1 MVYKNGLSFGG
12 ELPDNIKDL
21 VQRVVK
27 NKASLIILSGGL
39 GEGKTTLLVHIL
51 DYINSLKGLPEIDL
65 VEGTQIAMGG
75 IDFIHKISDCYKL
88 KMPCIG
94 YDEAGD
100 FSRRGALTNFNAMM
114 NRVFDTFRAFKC
126 VVVVA
131 LPNFDILDM
140 DLFDKKI
147 PRLLL
152 NLKDRGDNCGN
163 YDAYSLYRMLLL
175 KSYMKKLN
183 IKNYAF
189 SLVEPNFR
197 GHFLDLTQ
205 ERRVLLDTMSTK
217 SKFSI
222 LKKTE
227 VRIEGLLTYPEL
239 ATKLMKSVSWVRASV
254 SNLKIKQVRIIDRV
268 KYFDKYALDLL
279 SEHLDSVSERPDRR
293 SKNANNKM

>member
-1 MVYKNGLSFGG
+1 MVYKNGLCFTG
-12 ELPDNIKDL
+12 ELPDNLKDL
-21 VQRVVK
+21 TLRVVK
-27 NKASLIILSGGL
+27 NKAALIILSGGL
-39 GEGKTTLLVHIL
+39 GEGKTTLMVHIL
-51 DYINSLKGLPEIDL
+51 DYLNSLKGLPEIDL
-65 VEGTQIAMGG
+65 KEGNQIAMGG
-75 IDFIHKISDCYKL
+75 VDFIHKIRECYKQKL
-88 KMPCIG
+88 PCIG

-100 FSRRGALTNFNAMM
+100 FSRRGALTQFNAMM

-126 VVVVA
+126 VVIVA

-152 NLKDRGDNCGN
+152 NLRDRGDNYGN

-183 IKNYAF
+183 IKNYSF

-197 GHFLDLTQ
+197 GHFLDLPT

-222 LKKTE
+222 LKKVE

-239 ATKLMKSVSWVRASV
+239 ATKLMKSVSWVRQSV
-254 SNLKIKQVRIIDRV
+254 GNLKIKHVRLIDRV
-268 KYFDKYALDLL
+268 KYFDQHTLNLL
-279 SEHLDSVSERPDRR
+279 SEHLDMVSERPDRR
-293 SKNANNKM
+293 RKKNE